1 MFHDTVNEKWEGKM
15 KKKKKKKKEEI
26 ENKKKRDIGKI
37 ANDEGLQ
44 CNLFQ
49 GSFVSFHY
57 GRTPH
62 VNIGVIE
69 IRHVADS
76 NLISACN

>member
-1 MFHDTVNEKWEGKM
+1 ME
-15 KKKKKKKKEEI
+15 KKKKKEI
-26 ENKKKRDIGKI
+26 EKKKEKETIGKI

-44 CNLFQ
+44 CNLLQ

-69 IRHVADS
+69 IGHVADS